1 MRVGRKAPSRALF
14 LQWCPCIR
22 LGITEGT
29 RARLMNIPVATAYW
43 SGYRSHVAAN
53 SATGRRN
60 PSKQKAH
67 SAPFRLQA
75 LFFASAFLFYG
86 GCAWADFG
94 LAGTLLP
101 RYSYPTHSCHPIP

>member
-1 MRVGRKAPSRALF
+1 MRVRREAPSRAQF

-22 LGITEGT
+22 LGTTEGT
-29 RARLMNIPVATAYW
+29 RARLVNIPVATAYW

-75 LFFASAFLFYG
+75 LFFCVRIPVLWRLCVGRLRSGRDPFAPVFLPH
-86 GCAWADFG
+86 A
-94 LAGTLLP
+94 
-101 RYSYPTHSCHPIP
+101 